1 MHLDIID
8 KKNIYSID
16 TIMLRTDSI
25 SSLGRRSFA
34 VAGPTTW
41 NSLSAD
47 LRDPTC
53 GDECFRRSVKT
64 FLPRDASIKR
74 GHCRH
79 AVSVRRS
86 MCYVRSFCH
95 NE

>member
-1 MHLDIID
+1 MHLDIIE
-8 KKNIYSID
+8 KKISTALIRIRYV
-16 TIMLRTDSI
+16 TDSI

-53 GDECFRRSVKT
+53 GDDCFRRSVKT
-64 FLPRDASIKR
+64 FLPRDASMKR
-74 GHCRH
+74 GHCRR
-79 AVSVRRS
+79 AVSVRLS
-86 MCYVRSFCH
+86 VCYVRIFCQ